1 MRMSTVSLWRR
12 TAAGAPAC
20 GIALLLLACHG
31 CGEDEETPRLR
42 AELDAATSRRDH
54 AGRQLGEAK
63 RRAARLGKRAGSID
77 ELIRTIGEQIAA
89 KKKEKTAAEKEIE
102 GLTTELK
109 AATALLYKVSRR
121 EERIALGARPILGKV
136 TQLHPDDGA
145 VSLDVGN
152 RHGVGVGDPFFV
164 ARGPQYVG
172 KVVVT
177 EVEIERCRAAPRTEA
192 MKGEI
197 KVGDAVSSRLAM
209 DAAEGSKP

>member
-1 MRMSTVSLWRR
+1 MGEGGQDRGLAGF
-12 TAAGAPAC
+12 AAQQGDRAADDGDGGEERHGEQDPAH
-20 GIALLLLACHG
+20 LL
-31 CGEDEETPRLR
+31 EQD
-42 AELDAATSRRDH
+42 
-54 AGRQLGEAK
+54 RQLDEAK

-77 ELIRTIGEQIAA
+77 EQIRTIGEQIAA

-177 EVEIERCRAAPRTEA
+177 EVEIERCRAAPKTEA